1 MRQGREFGL
10 RLQGVWTAAL
20 GAAAAG
26 GVRAQDRVAEAHA
39 ALKRDRTLQ
48 FDFTA
53 ATPPPPPRPG
63 PRWLAALFEM
73 LEPLLL
79 VVFWVGVAVIAGLAV
94 WFLVREGERR
104 WREGRGHGPAAQ
116 ALALPPSE
124 ERVRALLAEAD
135 RLAGEGRYAEA
146 VHVLLFRGV
155 DDIRDQRPE
164 LFRRALTSREIAGL
178 SALPA
183 RARAHFGAIA
193 AVVERSFF
201 GGREV
206 DADGWIRCRRE
217 YEAFAARES
226 WA

>member
-1 MRQGREFGL
+1 MQLREVWAAGL
-10 RLQGVWTAAL
+10 
-20 GAAAAG
+20 AAAVAG
-26 GVRAQDRVAEAHA
+26 GANAQAAAQDRVAAAHA
-39 ALKRDRTLQ
+39 ELKRDRSLQ
-48 FDFTA
+48 FEFTA
-53 ATPPPPPRPG
+53 APQEPPPRPG
-63 PRWLAALFEM
+63 PSWLAALFDA

-79 VVFWVGVAVIAGLAV
+79 VVFWGGVAVIAALAI

-104 WREGRGHGPAAQ
+104 WREGRGREPGAT
-116 ALALPPSE
+116 ALVLPPSE

-135 RLAGEGRYAEA
+135 GLAAQGRYAEA

-164 LFRRALTSREIAGL
+164 LFRRALTSREIAAL
-178 SALPA
+178 SALPH

-193 AVVERSFF
+193 GVVERSFF
-201 GGREV
+201 GGRAV
-206 DADGWIRCRRE
+206 DAEAWVRSRAE